1 MTFDLTGIRV
11 ATALEE
17 VAAEREKQRA
27 KWGDDHDDGHTNEE
41 LADAAAWLSTSR
53 RLDELDDLVPQWVF
67 RLAGHRRREL
77 IIAAA
82 LLVAEVERLDRA
94 TERESE

>member
-1 MTFDLTGIRV
+1 MTPIDLSNVRV

-27 KWGDDHDDGHTNEE
+27 KWGDDHDDGHELGE
-41 LADAAAWLSTSR
+41 LAQVAAYIASR
-53 RLDELDDLVPQWVF
+53 SGLAEDPPEWAYELDQPP
-67 RLAGHRRREL
+67 RRRAL

-82 LLVAEVERLDRA
+82 LLIAEIERLDRL